1 MKILINP
8 KYGGLR
14 DYLLRLPARM
24 DSEGTYIYGGRR
36 NLIKSFTAPDGT
48 VLNVKRYHVPH
59 GPNRLIYSFGLRQP
73 KGLRAFRYPTLLAA
87 RGIETPEPVAYL
99 EERHG
104 GLLGLSFFIS
114 VQCPY
119 AHRLYEVNE
128 MAPEQYEPLAKALAL
143 FTAHMHD
150 QQVLHC
156 DYSPGNILWDRK
168 ADGAYCFSI
177 VDINRMRFGPVSM
190 AAGCNSFRRLWGPKA
205 FFRLLAQEYARHR
218 GLDPA
223 ACERLV
229 LACRRKFWT
238 RYLKHHDME
247 FEVDV

>member
-1 MKILINP
+1 M
-8 KYGGLR
+8 R
-14 DYLLRLPARM
+14 
-24 DSEGTYIYGGRR
+24 
-36 NLIKSFTAPDGT
+36 
-48 VLNVKRYHVPH
+48 
-59 GPNRLIYSFGLRQP
+59 
-73 KGLRAFRYPTLLAA
+73 
-87 RGIETPEPVAYL
+87 TPEPVAYL

-177 VDINRMRFGPVSM
+177 VDINRMRFGAVTM
-190 AAGCNSFRRLWGPKA
+190 VAGCKSFARLWGPKR
-205 FFRLLAQEYARHR
+205 FIQLLVEEYARLR
-218 GLDPA
+218 GFDPQVCVETTMQA
-223 ACERLV
+223 
-229 LACRRKFWT
+229 RRRFWT
-238 RYLKHHDME
+238 HYQKKREME
-247 FEVDV
+247 FKLEL

>member
-1 MKILINP
+1 M
-8 KYGGLR
+8 R
-14 DYLLRLPARM
+14 
-24 DSEGTYIYGGRR
+24 
-36 NLIKSFTAPDGT
+36 
-48 VLNVKRYHVPH
+48 
-59 GPNRLIYSFGLRQP
+59 
-73 KGLRAFRYPTLLAA
+73 
-87 RGIETPEPVAYL
+87 TPEPVAYL

-119 AHRLYEVNE
+119 AHRLY
-128 MAPEQYEPLAKALAL
+128 
-143 FTAHMHD
+143 
-150 QQVLHC
+150 
-156 DYSPGNILWDRK
+156 K

-229 LACRRKFWT
+229 LACRRKFWQH
-238 RYLKHHDME
+238 YLRHHKME